1 MIDVRTS
8 AEGQERTMVKILIV
22 EDDIKTAREIG
33 AALFDHGMDSAH
45 VIDGIEAVRHARTAR
60 YDAIILDRMLPGDL
74 NGLEVLAALRG
85 TGVDTPVLIL
95 SALSAVS
102 DRVRGLRTGGDD
114 YLTKPFDFVEL
125 TARVDALIR
134 RRGSPSL
141 ARDMELSVGDIH
153 LDLLRR
159 KASRGGTEIDLLPRE
174 FQLLEHFMRH
184 PGDVMT
190 RAMIFE
196 RVWGYRYDDRTN
208 VIDVHVAKLRRKL
221 DMRGGA
227 TPIETVRGSGYR
239 LAQA

>member
-1 MIDVRTS
+1 M
-8 AEGQERTMVKILIV
+8 ANILIV

-33 AALFDHGMDSAH
+33 AALVDHGMTSAH
-45 VIDGIEAVRHARTAR
+45 VMDGVEAVRQARTAR

-85 TGVDTPVLIL
+85 TGVSTPVLIL
-95 SALSAVS
+95 SALSAVA

-114 YLTKPFDFVEL
+114 YLTKPFDFIEL

-134 RRGSPSL
+134 RRGSTPGTQ
-141 ARDMELSVGDIH
+141 DMELSVGDLH
-153 LDLLRR
+153 LDLFRR
-159 KASRGGTEIDLLPRE
+159 KASRAGVEIDLLPRE
-174 FQLLEHFMRH
+174 YQLLEHFMRH

-221 DMRGGA
+221 DVKGLPTM
-227 TPIETVRGSGYR
+227 IETVRGSGYR
-239 LAQA
+239 LVKF